1 MDFCLRGTGQ
11 LTIFSYSR
19 GSIFRCGCRRP
30 SMQSSR
36 DITLLYSAR
45 FLRSLRCLILRLLAQ
60 RGGAGVQEVNTARVF
75 GSSGNINFSSLL
87 SSLSFFLCSSLHVG
101 CNKLILRSLCKLL
114 CRKLLLI

>member
-36 DITLLYSAR
+36 DIALLYSAR
-45 FLRSLRCLILRLLAQ
+45 FFFKIFTLPHIAPPLSAG
-60 RGGAGVQEVNTARVF
+60 RGGAGFR
-75 GSSGNINFSSLL
+75 
-87 SSLSFFLCSSLHVG
+87 
-101 CNKLILRSLCKLL
+101 KLIPPGF
-114 CRKLLLI
+114 